1 MIAVLLG
8 TPLAWLLAR
17 SRARAARLAASLLDL
32 PLVLPPTVAGIAL
45 LTAFGRSG
53 YLGDALGGV
62 GVTLSF
68 TTAAVVLAQL
78 FVSAPFYVRSA
89 YAGFAGTDPRFEGV
103 AYTLGLSRWRTF
115 RSVHA
120 AAGLAL
126 AGRRRGALLGA
137 RTRRAGRD
145 AAVRGLAAR
154 QDADDAA
161 RDPRRLRVGG
171 GDRRRGL
178 ALGRAARLRRRA
190 AARAA
195 SRHRIGR
202 GVPMTLRAQFEARV
216 GDFDL
221 SVALDADDELVV
233 LYGRSGS
240 GKSLTLRAITGLLRP
255 RSGRIEIGGRT
266 VFDAAAGVD
275 LPPQERR
282 SGYVVQESTLFPHLD
297 LRRNVLIGLERDVD
311 APARYEQLLR
321 LLSIE
326 GSRRATAAP
335 ALRRQQQ
342 QRAALARALVR
353 HSDVLLLDEPFSA
366 LDEALRA
373 DLRAELLRLRRE
385 MRLSI
390 VFVTHDLREAHL
402 LADRIAVL
410 DEGRVLQFAPRDE
423 VFRRPASRLVA
434 ELTGFS
440 NIFEAHQHA
449 EGVAV
454 AGLALRA
461 AVPAGVADSET
472 VDVAIRAERCVLRR
486 VDPDSGLPENCFV
499 ARIVDDLAFGNTH
512 TLHLVPEGAGPP
524 IAVEVASRPYEI
536 LGLAARGALGGGVAG
551 GGSARHVAGS
561 GSGRVGSKL
570 VRGPDGRRRNA
581 FGRAAGGKSELLRT
595 GRRLTAGRREPTGK
609 CHRNIPPSRASVR
622 GGKGEMVR

>member
-1 MIAVLLG
+1 
-8 TPLAWLLAR
+8 
-17 SRARAARLAASLLDL
+17 
-32 PLVLPPTVAGIAL
+32 
-45 LTAFGRSG
+45 
-53 YLGDALGGV
+53 
-62 GVTLSF
+62 
-68 TTAAVVLAQL
+68 
-78 FVSAPFYVRSA
+78 
-89 YAGFAGTDPRFEGV
+89 
-103 AYTLGLSRWRTF
+103 
-115 RSVHA
+115 
-120 AAGLAL
+120 
-126 AGRRRGALLGA
+126 
-137 RTRRAGRD
+137 
-145 AAVRGLAAR
+145 
-154 QDADDAA
+154 
-161 RDPRRLRVGG
+161 
-171 GDRRRGL
+171 
-178 ALGRAARLRRRA
+178 
-190 AARAA
+190 
-195 SRHRIGR
+195 
-202 GVPMTLRAQFEARV
+202 MTLRAQFEAHV

-311 APARYEQLLR
+311 APTRYEQLLR

-326 GSRRATAAP
+326 GLDGRRP
-335 ALRRQQQ
+335 HQLSGGQQ

-410 DEGRVLQFAPRDE
+410 DEGRVLQFAARDE

-486 VDPDSGLPENCFV
+486 VDPDGGLPENCFV

-536 LGLAARGALGGGVAG
+536 LGLAEPGTLGGGVAG
-551 GGSARHVAGS
+551 GGSARDVADDGS

-595 GRRLTAGRREPTGK
+595 GRRLTAGRREPTESATETYRRRGPRPEAVRVKWCGK
-609 CHRNIPPSRASVR
+609 SAPASRKR
-622 GGKGEMVR
+622 GGRANPARSKAK